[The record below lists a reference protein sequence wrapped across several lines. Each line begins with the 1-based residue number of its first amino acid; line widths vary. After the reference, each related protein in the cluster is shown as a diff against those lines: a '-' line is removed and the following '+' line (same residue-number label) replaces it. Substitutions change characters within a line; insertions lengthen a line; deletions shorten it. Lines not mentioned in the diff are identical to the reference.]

1 MIPFLSKEDAERF
14 DLAYAEL
21 IKLLEKLKEE
31 EEEKD

>member
-1 MIPFLSKEDAERF
+1 MLPLLSKEDAERF

-31 EEEKD
+31 AEKD